1 MSPRSAWP
9 ALPVDAW
16 RATRDTLHLW
26 TQVVGKVRLEKAP
39 LINHWWQVPLYVSPR
54 GLTTSTIP
62 DGKET
67 FEIELD
73 LLDHRAFVR
82 TSGGVDHSFRLEPM
96 TVAAFYRKMMDSLA
110 QAGVAVEIYTTPSEI
125 PDPIPFEQDE
135 THASYDP
142 EWATKFWRVLTA
154 TDRVFTRFRS
164 GFIGKASPVHFFWGS
179 FDHAVTRFSGRKAPD
194 HPGAAGIPDSITREA
209 YSHEV
214 SSAGFWP
221 GGEGAD
227 AIYYSYAYPEPAGF
241 SDADVHPEGAFW
253 STDLGEFVLPYD
265 VVQSADDPESTL
277 MSFLISTYE
286 AAATHGKW
294 DREALERAE

>member
-1 MSPRSAWP
+1 MPPRSAWP

-16 RATRDTLHLW
+16 RTTRDTLHLW
-26 TQVVGKVRLEKAP
+26 TQVVGKIRLEKAP
-39 LINHWWQVPLYVSPR
+39 LINHWWQVPLYLSPR

-96 TVAAFYRKMMDSLA
+96 TVAAFYRKMMDTLA

-125 PDPIPFEQDE
+125 PDPIPFENDE
-135 THASYDP
+135 IHASYDP

-179 FDHAVTRFSGRKAPD
+179 FDHAVTRFSGRRAPD
-194 HPGAAGIPDSITREA
+194 HPGAEGVPDRITREA

-214 SSAGFWP
+214 SSAEFWP
-221 GGEGAD
+221 GGEGSD

-241 SDADVHPEGAFW
+241 SDARVHPEGAFW
-253 STDLGEFVLPYD
+253 SKDLGEFVLPYD

-286 AAATHGKW
+286 AAASHAGW
-294 DREALERAE
+294 DREALERPA